1 MEDGRQEGIR
11 DADGYTTLVGM
22 DAHSAKVSLCVMRW
36 RRGDDPVVTREFT
49 TDLKGL
55 EATYAKRIPAG
66 ALTVLEAST
75 NAFAIARRLKAI
87 GHKAEVLASDA
98 ASGMGRPDRVND
110 RIDARNLAIAYTK
123 GKARTV
129 RVPSPEYARLR
140 EIWFGYRNAV
150 KDTVRHSNRLW
161 GFCSANGLDLPK
173 RSPVL
178 KVAGI
183 EKAVNGKEWEGD
195 GAFHARMMLS
205 EYAHA
210 RETRAAYERR
220 IEEAVASNPRM
231 ARAMQVK
238 GVRYVVAF
246 ALSAFVE
253 DVRRFESAKK
263 LVSYVGLNPSVADSG
278 TKEGR
283 RRVSRYGRHDLKALM
298 VEAAQSA
305 LSKGGLPMHV
315 WARRKLA
322 SGMSRHAVV
331 CALARKMVCHLW
343 HVLMGHPS
351 PMAEPE
357 KAFRCK
363 LSRLAGKVG
372 KAKIEALG
380 HESAAKFVEGVL
392 ATVRWQAAGDAAGDA
407 AAGEGPPDRQR

>member
-11 DADGYTTLVGM
+11 DAEGYTTLVGM
-22 DAHSAKVSLCVMRW
+22 DAHSAKVSLCVTRW
-36 RRGDDPVVTREFT
+36 RRGDDPIVIREFA

-55 EATYAKRIPAG
+55 EATYARRIPAG

-75 NAFAIARRLKAI
+75 NAFAIVRRLEAV
-87 GHKAEVLASDA
+87 GHEAKVLASDA
-98 ASGMGRPDRVND
+98 AAGMSRPDRVND
-110 RIDARNLAIAYTK
+110 RIDARNLAIAYTR

-129 RVPSPEYARLR
+129 RVPSPEHARLR

-150 KDTVRHSNRLW
+150 KDTTRHSNRLW

-173 RSPVL
+173 RSPSL
-178 KVAGI
+178 KVEGI
-183 EKAVNGKEWEGD
+183 RKAVNGKEWEGD
-195 GAFHARMMLS
+195 GDFHAKMMLA

-220 IEEAVASNPRM
+220 IEEAVAADPRM

-238 GVRYVVAF
+238 GVRYIVAF
-246 ALSAFVE
+246 ALSAFIE
-253 DVRRFESAKK
+253 DVRRFGSAKK
-263 LVSYVGLNPSVADSG
+263 LVAYVGLNPSVADSG

-283 RRVSRYGRHDLKALM
+283 RSVSRYGRHDLKALM

-305 LSKGGLPMHV
+305 LSKGGLPMHA

-322 SGMSRHAVV
+322 EGKNRNAVV
-331 CALARKMVCHLW
+331 CALARKMTCHVW

-357 KAFRCK
+357 AAFRDK

-372 KAKIEALG
+372 KAKIEELG
-380 HESAAKFVEGVL
+380 HGSAAKYVESVL
-392 ATVRWQAAGDAAGDA
+392 STIRWQEACCA
-407 AAGEGPPDRQR
+407 AAGGSPPL